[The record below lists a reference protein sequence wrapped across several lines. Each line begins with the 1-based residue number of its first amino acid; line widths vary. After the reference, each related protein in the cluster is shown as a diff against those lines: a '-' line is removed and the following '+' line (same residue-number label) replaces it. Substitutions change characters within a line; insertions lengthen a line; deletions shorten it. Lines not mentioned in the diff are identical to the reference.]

1 LKRRRVLT
9 ITVAILLAAFGTV
22 LVLAY
27 VHQANLRAVQGI
39 KAVSVLVAGSE
50 IPSGTPAGQAL
61 RQGSLVHQTEPSA
74 SVPADAIRSITPDL
88 AGLVT
93 NGNVPSG
100 AVLTRSMLVSA
111 AEVTGGVAI
120 PKGLLA
126 VTVQLCVQEDVAGYV
141 TPGSRVAVFDTST
154 TGRQTGQ
161 PDRTCSVDRQ
171 SFSPSA
177 VNTALV
183 LPRVEVLSVGPAPAT
198 SQSTSSGGFGSAT
211 AASAQGAVLVT
222 LAVTQAE
229 AEKLISLEQAELPYL
244 ALLTPSSQTGVT
256 SAPGP
261 LSQP

>member
-27 VHQANLRAVQGI
+27 VHQANMRAVQGV

-50 IPSGTPAGQAL
+50 IPSGTSAGQAL
-61 RQGSLVHQTEPSA
+61 RQGSLVHQTEPAA
-74 SVPADAIRSITPDL
+74 SVPADALRSITPDL

-126 VTVQLCVQEDVAGYV
+126 ITVQLCVQEDVAGYV
-141 TPGSRVAVFDTST
+141 TPGSRVAVFDTYTKGSV
-154 TGRQTGQ
+154 GQ
-161 PDRTCSVDRQ
+161 PDRTCNVDRAA
-171 SFSPSA
+171 FLPSV
-177 VNTALV
+177 VNTTLV
-183 LPRVEVLSVGPAPAT
+183 LPRVEVLSVGPAPALG
-198 SQSTSSGGFGSAT
+198 QGTSSGGFGSASS
-211 AASAQGAVLVT
+211 ASAQGAVLVT

-229 AEKLISLEQAELPYL
+229 AEKLISLEEAELPYL